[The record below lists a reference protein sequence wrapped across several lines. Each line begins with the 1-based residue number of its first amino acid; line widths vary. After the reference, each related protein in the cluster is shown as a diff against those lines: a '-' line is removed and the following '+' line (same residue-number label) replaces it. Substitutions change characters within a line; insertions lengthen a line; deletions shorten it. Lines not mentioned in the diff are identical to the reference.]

1 MFRARLGFIPL
12 LPVLL
17 VVFIAAP
24 AMGMFAGRACMQGTG
39 DLTTRIARLEDEISF
54 RRRALRDALEKATT
68 IQEIRQAQGVLGV
81 HSPVRYPEL
90 RGRTLS
96 DLTRE
101 LDGLHAQL
109 EIVLP
114 PEAPSTRPPV
124 DTWLLANYPVDVEG
138 FLFSVSLG
146 ELNAVRLAAAQQQQA
161 FMARRKTPVDSRLGL
176 VPDCSITGA
185 VRYALGGH
193 RRVAVSVVGAP

>member
-124 DTWLLANYPVDVEG
+124 DTHLVGVLTGRKCAHMSDRVSTEAMPMLTLPPNEAGVTKSMYDALLLTPG
-138 FLFSVSLG
+138 LFS
-146 ELNAVRLAAAQQQQA
+146 
-161 FMARRKTPVDSRLGL
+161 
-176 VPDCSITGA
+176 
-185 VRYALGGH
+185 
-193 RRVAVSVVGAP
+193 